1 MTAGDRSTAIER
13 VLVAA
18 LAAGATQIEAATAA
32 GVSERTVRRRLEG
45 VDFAGRVAEERAT
58 LVTRTAARLG
68 GLTGAAVEALTD
80 LLAPGVPEAVR
91 LRAALGVL
99 ESARIWRAAVELEDR
114 LGAVE
119 AALPPPVGGDR

>member
-1 MTAGDRSTAIER
+1 MTAGDRSAAVEE

-18 LAAGATQIEAATAA
+18 LAAGATQAQAGAAA

-45 VDFAGRVAEERAT
+45 TDFAARVTAERAA

-68 GLTGAAVEALTD
+68 GLTGAAVDALAD
-80 LLAPGVPEAVR
+80 LLAPGVAEGVK

-119 AALPPPVGGDR
+119 AALPSAVGGDR